1 MNLYTAYYSSP
12 VGLLKLQCSD
22 KYVKSVTFCDT
33 EGEIPNDEHKLLQA
47 CAKQLDEY
55 FAGKRKQFTLPLNQD
70 GTEFQTRVWDL
81 LFKIPYG
88 KTICYNEL
96 AKQYGDLKAI
106 RAVAS
111 ANGKNNIAII
121 VPCHRVIGSNHSL
134 VGYAGGLWRKK
145 WLLDHEAK
153 YHLGVQQFNFVSSL
167 NPAEGGTSHQHRS

>member
-1 MNLYTAYYSSP
+1 MNLYTAYYTSP

-22 KYVKSVTFCDT
+22 KHIKSVTFSDA
-33 EGEIPNDEHKLLQA
+33 EGEIQNDEHKLLHA
-47 CAKQLDEY
+47 CAKQLEEY

-70 GTEFQTRVWDL
+70 GTEFQEKVWDL
-81 LFKIPYG
+81 LYKIPYG
-88 KTICYNEL
+88 KTISYNEL
-96 AKQYGDLKAI
+96 SKQYGDLKAI

-153 YHLGVQQFNFVSSL
+153 HHLGVQEFNFM
-167 NPAEGGTSHQHRS
+167 NAAY

>member
-1 MNLYTAYYSSP
+1 MMNLYTSYYSSP

-22 KYVKSVTFCDT
+22 KHIKSVTFTDA
-33 EGEIPNDEHKLLQA
+33 EGDIQNDEHKLLHA
-47 CAKQLDEY
+47 CARQLEEY

-70 GTEFQTRVWDL
+70 GTEFQEKVWNL
-81 LFKIPYG
+81 LYKIPYG
-88 KTICYNEL
+88 KTISYNEL

-121 VPCHRVIGSNHSL
+121 VPCHRVIGSDHSL

-153 YHLGVQQFNFVSSL
+153 YHLGVQQMFPISDPLSK
-167 NPAEGGTSHQHRS
+167 EEH

>member
-1 MNLYTAYYSSP
+1 MMMNLYTAYYPSP

-22 KYVKSVTFCDT
+22 KHIKSVTFSGA
-33 EGEIPNDEHKLLQA
+33 ESNIQNDSYKLLHA
-47 CAKQLDEY
+47 CARQLEEY

-70 GTEFQTRVWDL
+70 GTEFQEKVWNL
-81 LFKIPYG
+81 LSTIPYG
-88 KTICYNEL
+88 KTISYNQL
-96 AKQYGDLKAI
+96 AKQYGDVKAI

-121 VPCHRVIGSNHSL
+121 VPCHRVIGSDHSL

-153 YHLGVQQFNFVSSL
+153 YHHGVQQMFPIFDPSSK
-167 NPAEGGTSHQHRS
+167 EER

>member
-22 KYVKSVTFCDT
+22 KHIKTVSFSDA
-33 EGEIPNDEHKLLQA
+33 EGDIQNDEHKLLQA
-47 CAKQLDEY
+47 CTKQLAEY
-55 FAGKRKQFTLPLNQD
+55 FAGRRKQFSLSFNQD
-70 GTEFQTRVWDL
+70 GTQFQEKVWEL

-88 KTICYNEL
+88 KTISYHQL
-96 AKQYGDLKAI
+96 AKQYGDVKAI

-121 VPCHRVIGSNHSL
+121 VPCHRVIGSDQSL

-145 WLLDHEAK
+145 WLLQHEAK
-153 YHLGVQQFNFVSSL
+153 HHYGIQQFDFVNENF
-167 NPAEGGTSHQHRS
+167 